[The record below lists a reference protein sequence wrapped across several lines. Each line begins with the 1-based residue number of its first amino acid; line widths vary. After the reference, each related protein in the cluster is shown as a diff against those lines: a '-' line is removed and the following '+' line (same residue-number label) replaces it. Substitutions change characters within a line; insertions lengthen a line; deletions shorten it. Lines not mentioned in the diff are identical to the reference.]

1 MYAELAEDTDAP
13 ALDELDELLLHE
25 SDAESES
32 DEEELEGLEIDDGAE
47 KPDQTPRDV
56 DAQLAAM
63 EANLAAL
70 NEKVSYQTPQRQ
82 LTSSWLSR
90 NTRCR
95 RQRTAAPCPAG
106 STLRNGRR
114 RRSACGCRYI
124 LVGDHN
130 ACDWHERIG
139 EVSACDTWTPDPM
152 TREGRCRNA
161 LQTPERWVLLR
172 PPPVWHARW
181 SYCRCGCE
189 QNAAGSKRE
198 AMGMH
203 RKPEACLLLDR
214 PLK

>member
-47 KPDQTPRDV
+47 KPDQAPRDV

-124 LVGDHN
+124 LVGDRN

-139 EVSACDTWTPDPM
+139 GVSACDTWTPDPM

-172 PPPVWHARW
+172 PTSRLACTMVILPLWLRA
-181 SYCRCGCE
+181 
-189 QNAAGSKRE
+189 NAAGSKRE

-214 PLK
+214 PLN